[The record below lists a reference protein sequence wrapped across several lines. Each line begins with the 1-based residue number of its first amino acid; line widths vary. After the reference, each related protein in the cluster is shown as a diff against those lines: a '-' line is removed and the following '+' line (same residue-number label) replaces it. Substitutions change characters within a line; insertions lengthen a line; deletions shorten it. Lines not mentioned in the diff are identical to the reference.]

1 MNNFTLVFP
10 LELDKKA
17 LPDVVVPR
25 DRGGWSRPENRAFW
39 KAVNAAR
46 FNQRGAGRTAAY
58 RAVAYYVAL
67 TERRICYAA
76 VATMAKR
83 ARLSLNTMR
92 RQLQGLIEV
101 GALEAVGGVS
111 RGRKPTRYR
120 LTLDVVQPSHEAPL
134 NPPITGEEEGHQLQY
149 VHTPD
154 TSFRA
159 RLTCEKHGR
168 SWFAANG
175 PDCHECNLER
185 AHRPRERKA
194 TLPPARVRIGAP
206 KSGPFEWTEA
216 DERALQA
223 CKAAE
228 MGGRR
233 VTTSLEAAQRACTGI
248 GAVG

>member
-92 RQLQGLIEV
+92 RQLQGFNR
-101 GALEAVGGVS
+101 GWRTGGRWGGVA
-111 RGRKPTRYR
+111 RQKTNPVPVDIGRCPTLPRS
-120 LTLDVVQPSHEAPL
+120 TTQPSHYGRGRRSSTTVRTQTRHEFPGSANVRKARPL
-134 NPPITGEEEGHQLQY
+134 L
-149 VHTPD
+149 V
-154 TSFRA
+154 
-159 RLTCEKHGR
+159 
-168 SWFAANG
+168 AANG